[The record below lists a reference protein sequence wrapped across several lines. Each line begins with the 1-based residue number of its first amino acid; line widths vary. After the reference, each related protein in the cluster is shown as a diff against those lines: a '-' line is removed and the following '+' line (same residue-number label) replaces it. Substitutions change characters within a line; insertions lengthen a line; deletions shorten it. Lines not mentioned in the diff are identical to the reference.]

1 MSCKRRVGERSTGWH
16 EDATGT
22 ISNIRRFTSREDFL
36 LGIMEGIV
44 IRLDKVLQTVYLQDL
59 VQRPPHMCIIVSGG
73 VLERVREWRQL
84 LADITGM
91 MLAITFL

>member
-1 MSCKRRVGERSTGWH
+1 M
-16 EDATGT
+16 
-22 ISNIRRFTSREDFL
+22 
-36 LGIMEGIV
+36 

-73 VLERVREWRQL
+73 VLERVKEWRQL

-91 MLAITFL
+91 MLAISQDFVKIYLRMFGNTSPCQRR